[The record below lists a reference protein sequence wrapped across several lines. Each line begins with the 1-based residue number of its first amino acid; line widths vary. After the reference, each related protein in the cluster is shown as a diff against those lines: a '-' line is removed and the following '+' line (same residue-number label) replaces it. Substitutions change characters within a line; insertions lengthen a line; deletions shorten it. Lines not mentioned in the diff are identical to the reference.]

1 MGIVFTFA
9 KIAAG
14 LSAFTLL
21 SGFSFMPLQDAPANP
36 AQPVLVELFTSEGC
50 SSCPPADRL
59 LMELDR
65 KQPVPGA
72 NIVVLSEHVD
82 YWNSLGWR
90 DPYSSHQWSERQD
103 DYGRRFG
110 LDSVYTPQMV
120 IDGAR
125 EVNGSD
131 SGAVR
136 AAIERSAGAPPL
148 PMDISSVTRTGG
160 TLQIE
165 FTAGASG
172 GTAIYAVLADDSDRS
187 SVERGENAGRTLE
200 HVAVARSLTRVAD
213 LGQSPVDQ
221 KIEIKIPPE
230 AKEHLRLILFAQE
243 GKTGLVV
250 AVAAREL

>member
-65 KQPVPGA
+65 QQPVPGA

-110 LDSVYTPQMV
+110 LDGVYTPQMV

-131 SGAVR
+131 SRAVL
-136 AAIERSAGAPPL
+136 AAVERSAGSAQLPL
-148 PMDISSVTRTGG
+148 GISNVIRTGG

-165 FTAGASG
+165 FTAGASEG
-172 GTAIYAVLADDSDRS
+172 AAIYAVLADDSDRS

-200 HVAVARSLTRVAD
+200 HVAVARSLIRVAE
-213 LGQSPVDQ
+213 LGQAPVNK
-221 KIEIKIPPE
+221 KIEIKIPSD
-230 AKEHLRLILFAQE
+230 AKEHLRLILFAQD
-243 GKTGLVV
+243 GKSGHIV
-250 AVAAREL
+250 AVAARAL